1 MAKSFSQAVD
11 SLKGF
16 PEQVVRGTVLS
27 MGSKIIERSPVGN
40 PSIWKKPRKGYVGG
54 RFRNNWQFSVEAPAT
69 GVNAGVDPNG
79 VKANGELRAQV
90 NSMKMGQTF
99 YMTNNLPY
107 AVRLEFGWSKQAPQ
121 GMVRI
126 VTAQYEQ
133 AIREAAAKL

>member
-1 MAKSFSQAVD
+1 MAKSFTQAIEGFA
-11 SLKGF
+11 KF

-40 PSIWKKPRKGYVGG
+40 PSTWKKPKKGYVGG
-54 RFRNNWQFSVEAPAT
+54 RFRNNWQFSINSPAAGT
-69 GVNAGVDPNG
+69 NQGVDPNG
-79 VKANGELRAQV
+79 AKANAELKNLA
-90 NSMKMGQTF
+90 NSFDMGQTF

-121 GMVRI
+121 GMVR
-126 VTAQYEQ
+126 VVVAQYEQ